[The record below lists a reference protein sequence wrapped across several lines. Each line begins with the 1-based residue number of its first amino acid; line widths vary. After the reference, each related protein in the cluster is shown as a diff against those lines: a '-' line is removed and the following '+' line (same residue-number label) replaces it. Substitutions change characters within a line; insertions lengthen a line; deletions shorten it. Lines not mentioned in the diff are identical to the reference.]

1 MEAPEH
7 GGAGDRRQRAG
18 CFAAEVGSVRSLALP
33 TLQSHTLL
41 IAAISLLYRLSPTD
55 FDRARAALEAL
66 QERAPRHAAPLAW
79 QARWHLFRVVQGWS
93 DDRRRDGEMALSFA
107 KRALDRDPSSSL
119 ALTML
124 GNVHTSFLK
133 DLDGAAALYDQ
144 ALSIN
149 PSESLAWLQKGNCLS
164 FGGNGA
170 SALEHTQ
177 KAVEL
182 SPLDPS
188 RHFYLSIMSSAALSA
203 GEYERAI
210 VAAKASMRLNGEHV
224 STHRVLAIAQA
235 MTGRLDEARTHVARL
250 LKIEPQLTVAG
261 FVARSPGAASGL
273 AQTFGQALHAAGLP
287 LGE

>member
-1 MEAPEH
+1 MAT
-7 GGAGDRRQRAG
+7 
-18 CFAAEVGSVRSLALP
+18 AASS
-33 TLQSHTLL
+33 S
-41 IAAISLLYRLSPTD
+41 
-55 FDRARAALEAL
+55 
-66 QERAPRHAAPLAW
+66 
-79 QARWHLFRVVQGWS
+79 
-93 DDRRRDGEMALSFA
+93 
-107 KRALDRDPSSSL
+107 PSSANTASL
-119 ALTML
+119 CSPRP
-124 GNVHTSFLK
+124 G
-133 DLDGAAALYDQ
+133 
-144 ALSIN
+144 
-149 PSESLAWLQKGNCLS
+149 
-164 FGGNGA
+164 GGNGA